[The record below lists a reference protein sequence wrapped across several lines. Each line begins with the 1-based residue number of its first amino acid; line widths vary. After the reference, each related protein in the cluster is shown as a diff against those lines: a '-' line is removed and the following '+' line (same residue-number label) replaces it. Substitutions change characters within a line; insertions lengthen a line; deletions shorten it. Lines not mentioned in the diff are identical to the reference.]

1 MRAKKLVA
9 VLAVTLALA
18 TTSLLAA
25 EPGMDAAPSKAMRE
39 KMAQVHADMA
49 QCLRSD
55 KTMGECQAAMR
66 AAHESMMGKGMGM
79 PGMDMKGMDMKKG
92 CGMMGKPSD
101 TVAPAP
107 NQH

>member
-39 KMAQVHADMA
+39 KMAQVHA
-49 QCLRSD
+49 
-55 KTMGECQAAMR
+55 
-66 AAHESMMGKGMGM
+66 
-79 PGMDMKGMDMKKG
+79 GMDMKKG

-101 TVAPAP
+101 TAAPAP

>member
-25 EPGMDAAPSKAMRE
+25 ERGTDTAPSKAMRE

-55 KTMGECQAAMR
+55 QAMGECQAAMR
-66 AAHESMMGKGMGM
+66 AAHESVMGKGMGM
-79 PGMDMKGMDMKKG
+79 GMKKG
-92 CGMMGKPSD
+92 CGMMDQPSD
-101 TVAPAP
+101 TAAPH
-107 NQH
+107 QH

>member
-1 MRAKKLVA
+1 MRTKKLVA

-25 EPGMDAAPSKAMRE
+25 EPGMDAAHSKAMRE

-55 KTMGECQAAMR
+55 KAMGECQAAMR
-66 AAHESMMGKGMGM
+66 AAHESVMGKGMGM
-79 PGMDMKGMDMKKG
+79 GMGMGMKKD
-92 CGMMGKPSD
+92 CGPMDKPAD
-101 TVAPAP
+101 TATPAP
-107 NQH
+107 HQH

>member
-1 MRAKKLVA
+1 MKAKKLVT

-39 KMAQVHADMA
+39 KMAQAHANMA

-55 KTMGECQAAMR
+55 KPMGECQAAMR
-66 AAHESMMGKGMGM
+66 AAHGSMM
-79 PGMDMKGMDMKKG
+79 GMDMKKG
-92 CGMMGKPSD
+92 CGMMDKPSD
-101 TVAPAP
+101 AAAPAP
-107 NQH
+107 HQH

>member
-25 EPGMDAAPSKAMRE
+25 EPGMDAAPSKAMRV

-49 QCLRSD
+49 LCLRSA
-55 KTMGECQAAMR
+55 KPMAECHAAMR
-66 AAHESMMGKGMGM
+66 AAHESTMGKSKGMGM
-79 PGMDMKGMDMKKG
+79 DMGMGMKKD
-92 CGMMGKPSD
+92 CTMMSKP
-101 TVAPAP
+101 TEPAAAAPQ
-107 NQH
+107 QH